1 MLVDRGEAIVL
12 PADFPALPEICQS
25 LGLKKWRGEKMAFV
39 EKNVDHRLVS
49 REEIDTFVT
58 RLGKQISEDY
68 KGKEIYLICV
78 LKGSFMFLADL
89 IRHIDVPCEVDFMSV
104 SSYAGEK
111 STGIVKINKDLD
123 KNISG
128 RHVLIVED
136 IVDTGITLNH
146 LMNLLST
153 RNPASLRI
161 VTAFDKPSRRKIDID
176 VHYIGLEIPNEF
188 IVGYGLDLDGYYRNL
203 PDVEVLAA
211 D

>member
-1 MLVDRGEAIVL
+1 
-12 PADFPALPEICQS
+12 
-25 LGLKKWRGEKMAFV
+25 MAFV
-39 EKNVDHRLVS
+39 EKKVDHRLVS
-49 REEIDTFVT
+49 REEIEAFVA

-68 KGKEIYLICV
+68 KGKELYLICV

-89 IRHIDVPCEVDFMSV
+89 IRHIDLPCEIDFMSV

-128 RHVLIVED
+128 RHVLIIED
-136 IVDTGITLNH
+136 IVDTGITLDH

-161 VTAFDKPSRRKIDID
+161 VTAFDKPSRRQIDID
-176 VHYIGLEIPNEF
+176 VHYIGMEIPNEF

>member
-1 MLVDRGEAIVL
+1 
-12 PADFPALPEICQS
+12 
-25 LGLKKWRGEKMAFV
+25 
-39 EKNVDHRLVS
+39 
-49 REEIDTFVT
+49 
-58 RLGKQISEDY
+58 
-68 KGKEIYLICV
+68 
-78 LKGSFMFLADL
+78 MFLADL

>member
-1 MLVDRGEAIVL
+1 
-12 PADFPALPEICQS
+12 
-25 LGLKKWRGEKMAFV
+25 MAFV
-39 EKNVDHRLVS
+39 EKKIDHRLVT
-49 REEIDTFVT
+49 REEIENFVA
-58 RLGKQISEDY
+58 RLGKQITEDY
-68 KGKEIYLICV
+68 RGKELYLICV
-78 LKGSFMFLADL
+78 LKGSFVFLADL
-89 IRHIDVPCEVDFMSV
+89 IRHIDLPCEVDFMSV

-128 RHVLIVED
+128 RHVLIIED

-161 VTAFDKPSRRKIDID
+161 VTAFDKPSRRQVEIEVDY
-176 VHYIGLEIPNEF
+176 VGMEIPNEF

-203 PDVEVLAA
+203 PNVEVLAA

>member
-1 MLVDRGEAIVL
+1 
-12 PADFPALPEICQS
+12 
-25 LGLKKWRGEKMAFV
+25 MAFV
-39 EKNVDHRLVS
+39 EKKVDHRLVS
-49 REEIDTFVT
+49 REQIDAFVA

-68 KGKEIYLICV
+68 KGKELYLICV

-89 IRHIDVPCEVDFMSV
+89 IRHIDVPCEIDFMSV

-128 RHVLIVED
+128 RHVLIIED

-153 RNPASLRI
+153 RNPASIRI
-161 VTAFDKPSRRKIDID
+161 VTAFDKPSRRQIDID
-176 VHYIGLEIPNEF
+176 VHYVGMEIPNEF

>member
-1 MLVDRGEAIVL
+1 
-12 PADFPALPEICQS
+12 
-25 LGLKKWRGEKMAFV
+25 MAFV
-39 EKNVDHRLVS
+39 EKKVDHRLVS

>member
-1 MLVDRGEAIVL
+1 
-12 PADFPALPEICQS
+12 
-25 LGLKKWRGEKMAFV
+25 MAFV
-39 EKNVDHRLVS
+39 EKKVDHRLVS

-78 LKGSFMFLADL
+78 LKDSFMFLADL

>member
-1 MLVDRGEAIVL
+1 
-12 PADFPALPEICQS
+12 
-25 LGLKKWRGEKMAFV
+25 MAFV
-39 EKNVDHRLVS
+39 EKKVDHRLVG
-49 REEIDTFVT
+49 REEIDAFVA

-68 KGKEIYLICV
+68 KGKELYLICV

-89 IRHIDVPCEVDFMSV
+89 IRHIDVPCEIDFMSV

-128 RHVLIVED
+128 RHVLIIED

-161 VTAFDKPSRRKIDID
+161 VTAFDKPSRRQIDID
-176 VHYIGLEIPNEF
+176 VHYIGMEIPNEF

>member
-1 MLVDRGEAIVL
+1 
-12 PADFPALPEICQS
+12 
-25 LGLKKWRGEKMAFV
+25 MAFV
-39 EKNVDHRLVS
+39 EKKVDHRLVS
-49 REEIDTFVT
+49 REQIDAFVA

-68 KGKEIYLICV
+68 RGKELYLICV

-89 IRHIDVPCEVDFMSV
+89 IRHIDVPCEIDFMSV

-128 RHVLIVED
+128 
-136 IVDTGITLNH
+136 
-146 LMNLLST
+146 
-153 RNPASLRI
+153 
-161 VTAFDKPSRRKIDID
+161 
-176 VHYIGLEIPNEF
+176 
-188 IVGYGLDLDGYYRNL
+188 LDLDGYYRNL

>member
-1 MLVDRGEAIVL
+1 
-12 PADFPALPEICQS
+12 
-25 LGLKKWRGEKMAFV
+25 MAFV
-39 EKNVDHRLVS
+39 EKKVDHRLVS
-49 REEIDTFVT
+49 REQIDAFVA

-68 KGKEIYLICV
+68 RGKELYLICV

-89 IRHIDVPCEVDFMSV
+89 IRHIDVPCEIDFMSV

-128 RHVLIVED
+128 RHVLIIED
-136 IVDTGITLNH
+136 IVDTGITLDH

-161 VTAFDKPSRRKIDID
+161 VTAFDKPSRRQIDID
-176 VHYIGLEIPNEF
+176 VHYVGMEIPNEF

>member
-1 MLVDRGEAIVL
+1 M
-12 PADFPALPEICQS
+12 
-25 LGLKKWRGEKMAFV
+25 
-39 EKNVDHRLVS
+39 
-49 REEIDTFVT
+49 
-58 RLGKQISEDY
+58 
-68 KGKEIYLICV
+68 
-78 LKGSFMFLADL
+78 
-89 IRHIDVPCEVDFMSV
+89 
-104 SSYAGEK
+104 
-111 STGIVKINKDLD
+111 
-123 KNISG
+123 
-128 RHVLIVED
+128 
-136 IVDTGITLNH
+136 NH

>member
-1 MLVDRGEAIVL
+1 
-12 PADFPALPEICQS
+12 
-25 LGLKKWRGEKMAFV
+25 MAFV
-39 EKNVDHRLVS
+39 EKKVDHRLVS
-49 REEIDTFVT
+49 REQIDAFVA

-68 KGKEIYLICV
+68 RGKELYLICV

-89 IRHIDVPCEVDFMSV
+89 IRHIDVPCEIDFMSV

-128 RHVLIVED
+128 RHVLIIED

-153 RNPASLRI
+153 RNPASIRI
-161 VTAFDKPSRRKIDID
+161 VTAFDKPSRRQIDID
-176 VHYIGLEIPNEF
+176 VHYVGMEIPNEF